1 MLLFCTAA
9 AAEETA
15 DKQDVPVPDR
25 LTVGNTTA
33 MRGEFFTSLWGNAT
47 SDIDV
52 RDLLHGYNLVMWD
65 GENGMFC
72 EDPSVVKNIV
82 VTDNEEGD
90 RSYTLLLQD
99 DLRYSNGIAINAWD
113 YAFSYLF
120 SISAEVAEIGGTPRR
135 MEQFL
140 GYEAYASGQAKV
152 LEGVHVADDDM
163 IVITISHEYLPFFYE
178 MGLLSCNPYPISVIA
193 PGVTVRDDGDGVYLA
208 NEDET
213 VQEPV
218 FTAELLK
225 ETVLDPETGYM
236 SHPSVVSGP
245 YTLTSWDGEVAEF
258 AINPYYKGNA
268 AGEKPAIPTLIY
280 TMSQNE
286 TEMEDLISGKFGL
299 LNKVTRTDVITSGIA
314 QVGDEQQNIKMS
326 NYPRCG
332 LSHISFACEKATV
345 SSETVRQAIV
355 RCLDREQLTADY
367 TGNYGTIVNGYY
379 GLGQWMYGV
388 VAGTTA
394 PPITPPEDEKD
405 QKAQDEYLEK
415 LAAFEALNLDNL
427 TEYTLDT
434 ETAASLLEQ
443 DGWILNDE
451 GLREKDGVVLDLK
464 LIYPEG
470 NQIAEYLE
478 KHFKANLEQVGIR
491 LTMEALPMGE
501 LLSHWYRQTER
512 DEDMI
517 YLASNFD
524 LLFDPSVYFNDEG
537 EWAYTSLADEKLYE
551 EAISMRKTEPSDVLT
566 YIQHWI
572 AFQERFN
579 QTLPMIPLYSNIYF
593 DFYTGYLQN
602 YRISQNATWGEA
614 IVGAYLSAE
623 EPAEEGEEE
632 LTLEE

>member
-1 MLLFCTAA
+1 
-9 AAEETA
+9 
-15 DKQDVPVPDR
+15 
-25 LTVGNTTA
+25 
-33 MRGEFFTSLWGNAT
+33 
-47 SDIDV
+47 
-52 RDLLHGYNLVMWD
+52 
-65 GENGMFC
+65 
-72 EDPSVVKNIV
+72 
-82 VTDNEEGD
+82 
-90 RSYTLLLQD
+90 
-99 DLRYSNGIAINAWD
+99 
-113 YAFSYLF
+113 
-120 SISAEVAEIGGTPRR
+120 
-135 MEQFL
+135 MEQFV
-140 GYEAYASGQAKV
+140 GYEAYVSGQSKV
-152 LEGVHVADDDM
+152 LEGVHVANDDM

-225 ETVLDPETGYM
+225 ETVLDPEKGYM

-268 AGEKPAIPTLIY
+268 AGEKPTIPTLIY

-286 TEMEDLISGKFGL
+286 TEMEDLLSGKFGL
-299 LNKVTRTDVITSGIA
+299 LNKVTRTDVITSGIE
-314 QVGDEQQNIKMS
+314 QVGNEQQNIKMS

-332 LSHISFACEKATV
+332 LSYISFACEKATV

-367 TGNYGTIVNGYY
+367 TGNYGATVHGYY

-388 VAGTTA
+388 AAGTIA
-394 PPITPPEDEKD
+394 PPVTPPEDEKD

-415 LAAFEALNLDNL
+415 LAAFEELSLDNL
-427 TEYTLDT
+427 IKYTLDT

-478 KHFKANLEQVGIR
+478 KNFQANLAQAGIR

-512 DEDMI
+512 DEAI
-517 YLASNFD
+517 RQGQLAEQRRNS
-524 LLFDPSVYFNDEG
+524 G
-537 EWAYTSLADEKLYE
+537 
-551 EAISMRKTEPSDVLT
+551 ISDVGNRNLD
-566 YIQHWI
+566 QRG
-572 AFQERFN
+572 ER
-579 QTLPMIPLYSNIYF
+579 
-593 DFYTGYLQN
+593 
-602 YRISQNATWGEA
+602 
-614 IVGAYLSAE
+614 
-623 EPAEEGEEE
+623 
-632 LTLEE
+632 

>member
-1 MLLFCTAA
+1 MKKLFFILLLLSSGIVPFNICYAN
-9 AAEETA
+9 
-15 DKQDVPVPDR
+15 DVNGGGQR
-25 LTVGNTTA
+25 VGDNLIPLHVEGRYFKDPA
-33 MRGEFFTSLWGNAT
+33 GN
-47 SDIDV
+47 V
-52 RDLLHGYNLVMWD
+52 VNLHGFAQTYSSY
-65 GENGMFC
+65 F
-72 EDPSVVKNIV
+72 
-82 VTDNEEGD
+82 NEEGKRWNNYD
-90 RSYTLLLQD
+90 VEGCLNYNKDMIDKIIEAGWKVNFMRLHMDPYWSSDPQIYH
-99 DLRYSNGIAINAWD
+99 NAGD
-113 YAFSYLF
+113 ESDIRAFSMERFKKYL
-120 SISAEVAEIGGTPRR
+120 AEVYPLMKGAAEFF
-135 MEQFL
+135 QDFL
-140 GYEAYASGQAKV
+140 VK
-152 LEGVHVADDDM
+152 
-163 IVITISHEYLPFFYE
+163 
-178 MGLLSCNPYPISVIA
+178 
-193 PGVTVRDDGDGVYLA
+193 
-208 NEDET
+208 
-213 VQEPV
+213 
-218 FTAELLK
+218 
-225 ETVLDPETGYM
+225 DPETGYM

-332 LSHISFACEKATV
+332 LSYISFACEKATV

-388 VAGTTA
+388 AAGTIA
-394 PPITPPEDEKD
+394 PPVTPPEDEND
-405 QKAQDEYLEK
+405 LKAQEEYLEK

-572 AFQERFN
+572 AFQERFT